1 MKRIFLLVFLLSAIG
16 TSAFANVPGGHFR
29 GGGYGHSTII
39 INHGYGGYG
48 YYSPF
53 YSPFGFYY
61 GYPYYAAPV
70 MPTKLDMQI
79 ADIRNDYADK
89 IKSVKLDNS
98 LSRQEKR
105 EQIKQFKRDR
115 NIDIMNAQ
123 RNYYKS

>member
-1 MKRIFLLVFLLSAIG
+1 MKRIFLLVLLLSAIG

-29 GGGYGHSTII
+29 GGYGHSTII
-39 INHGYGGYG
+39 INRGYSGYG

-70 MPTKLDMQI
+70 MPSKLDMQI

-89 IKSVKLDNS
+89 IKSVKLDSS

-115 NIDIMNAQ
+115 KVDILNAQ